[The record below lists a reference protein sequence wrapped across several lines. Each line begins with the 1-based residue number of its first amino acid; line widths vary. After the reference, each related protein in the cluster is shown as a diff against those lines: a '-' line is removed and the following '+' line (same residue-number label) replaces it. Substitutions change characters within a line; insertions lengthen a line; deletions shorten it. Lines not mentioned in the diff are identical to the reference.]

1 MERPVFIEECGE
13 EMGLISLISNLYSG
27 LCFTT
32 LIRLLTLLNY
42 PKEIK
47 YGKGVGSC
55 GEFLFL
61 LLPDST
67 TI

>member
-32 LIRLLTLLNY
+32 LISVNATELS
-42 PKEIK
+42 
-47 YGKGVGSC
+47 KG
-55 GEFLFL
+55 
-61 LLPDST
+61 D
-67 TI
+67 